1 MTAEWWTG
9 PIGLGCVT
17 EVKTVCAFHGILT
30 DSSIN
35 EVQKCKSGFY
45 AIISVFFWIGKKSII
60 KEGLHYAKKKKKSS
74 QRLQKKK
81 KKATTINKREANLQ
95 TTIYK
100 SDYCEI

>member
-1 MTAEWWTG
+1 M
-9 PIGLGCVT
+9 P
-17 EVKTVCAFHGILT
+17 
-30 DSSIN
+30 
-35 EVQKCKSGFY
+35 
-45 AIISVFFWIGKKSII
+45 
-60 KEGLHYAKKKKKSS
+60 KKKKKSS